1 MSKRDRDE
9 GEPTEAEEGCHASA
23 KRAARIV
30 RQGLKLKGWE
40 TRKEDERKEM
50 ESYAV
55 WLSLKEVE
63 EKTLFEEWRKT
74 WGEWS
79 ERRIEHGIWL
89 SMQELAMTRD
99 FERWVSLR
107 NEGFYDEVVRVSL
120 ANVNTSFMIH
130 EQFV

>member
-1 MSKRDRDE
+1 
-9 GEPTEAEEGCHASA
+9 
-23 KRAARIV
+23 
-30 RQGLKLKGWE
+30 
-40 TRKEDERKEM
+40 M

-55 WLSLKEVE
+55 WLSLKGVD
-63 EKTLFEEWRKT
+63 EKTSFEEWRKT

-89 SMQELAMTRD
+89 SMQELAMTCD